1 MQRQP
6 IALRPDNF
14 TPLSRTPW
22 AGTRLAEHYKR
33 ALLSETGPLRRVG
46 ESWEL
51 SVSDELPSMTLDGRL
66 LSDVLA
72 EAPDAL
78 LGAEA
83 RLGRTTTAL
92 LVKWLDAA
100 DDLSLQIHPRDDYAG
115 LGAGEAGKVEAW
127 YVVAAEPG
135 AGIYFGFRPGVR
147 ASDVRA
153 VLDGRGDLRAHMQW
167 VPVAA
172 GDVAL
177 ITPGLPHAVGRGL
190 TLIEPQRVLPGKRA
204 LTYRYW
210 DFGRLYDERGQ
221 ASTQGKPRELHL
233 EHALAVTAFEH
244 VTDPTW
250 LGAHRASTGW
260 PALDAPARLQWLC
273 GDEGSAPVRSDA
285 LRMARVVGRG
295 ALQLPAS
302 DALCSLTVVE
312 GELLLGTDPEPTRV
326 PRGATVALPACLGAL
341 HAQLVDA
348 HALLCSTLG

>member
-1 MQRQP
+1 MERQP

-14 TPLSRTPW
+14 TPLTRTPW
-22 AGTRLAEHYKR
+22 AGTRLAAHYKR
-33 ALLSETGPLRRVG
+33 ELLQDSELARVG

-51 SVSDELPSMTLDGRL
+51 SASDELPSSTLDGRL
-66 LSDVLA
+66 LRDVLA
-72 EAPDAL
+72 ADPAAL

-83 RLGRTTTAL
+83 RLGRTTTSL
-92 LVKWLDAA
+92 LVKWLDAD

-115 LGAGEAGKVEAW
+115 LRAGETGKVEAW

-135 AGIYFGFRPGVR
+135 AGIFFGFRPGVR

-153 VLDGRGDLRAHMQW
+153 VLDANGDLRAHMQW
-167 VPVAA
+167 LPMER

-190 TLIEPQRVLPGKRA
+190 TLIEPQRVLPGKRG

-221 ASTQGKPRELHL
+221 PSAQGKPRELHL

-244 VTDPTW
+244 ATDPAW
-250 LGAHRASTGW
+250 LATRRTRAGW
-260 PALDAPARLQWLC
+260 PALDVPARSELLC
-273 GDEGSAPVRSDA
+273 GDASAAAVKSDA
-285 LRMARVVGRG
+285 LRMTRVLGRG
-295 ALQLPAS
+295 ELQLPAC
-302 DALCSLTVVE
+302 DALCSLTVAE
-312 GELLLGTDPEPTRV
+312 GEVLLHTGPTATRV
-326 PRGATVALPACLGAL
+326 PRGATVALPACLGAVRAEL
-341 HAQLVDA
+341 RDA